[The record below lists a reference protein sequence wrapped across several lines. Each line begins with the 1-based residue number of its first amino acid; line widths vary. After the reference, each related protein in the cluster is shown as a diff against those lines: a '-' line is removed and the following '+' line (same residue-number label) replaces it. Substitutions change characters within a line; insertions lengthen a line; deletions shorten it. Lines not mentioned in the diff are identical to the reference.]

1 MQSDATPVIRI
12 KPRILIA
19 DDSRIVRATLIKHI
33 QGLFEFREA
42 FDGEHAWETLLV
54 DPSIRVVITDLTM
67 PKLDG
72 YGLLQRIRAS
82 RISRIRLMPVI
93 VISGSDA
100 QEERDR
106 AKAAG
111 ATELITKGIAT
122 AQLLSRLDT
131 LSQLVSTQQDF
142 ERGLEILVQG
152 VPAAADTLMA
162 SAAMF
167 AAAADAMLN
176 FAIRHQRSFVL
187 LHVCV
192 ALRDA
197 PDGVHTAPDLRV
209 VDAIGGLLRHT
220 IRQTDCVARVGR
232 AEFTLATNGI
242 NPDAAYGFAERICGA
257 IANAKLPEQ
266 DMQALI
272 ASCGLAYVTED
283 ENATPRL
290 EALRETAQRRARLG
304 LRRRVSGVVGALDE
318 VEPGV

>member
-1 MQSDATPVIRI
+1 
-12 KPRILIA
+12 
-19 DDSRIVRATLIKHI
+19 
-33 QGLFEFREA
+33 
-42 FDGEHAWETLLV
+42 
-54 DPSIRVVITDLTM
+54 M

-142 ERGLEILVQG
+142 ERSLEILVQG

-176 FAIRHQRSFVL
+176 FAVRHQRSFVL
-187 LHVCV
+187 LHICV

-197 PDGVHTAPDLRV
+197 PDDAHAAPDPRV

-242 NPDAAYGFAERICGA
+242 NPAAAQGFAQRVCGA

-266 DMQALI
+266 DAQTLI
-272 ASCGLAYVTED
+272 ASCGLAYVTGD
-283 ENATPRL
+283 ENAAPRL
-290 EALRETAQRRARLG
+290 DALRETAQRRARLG
-304 LRRRVSGVVGALDE
+304 LQRRIPGVVGAVDDA
-318 VEPGV
+318 EPGV